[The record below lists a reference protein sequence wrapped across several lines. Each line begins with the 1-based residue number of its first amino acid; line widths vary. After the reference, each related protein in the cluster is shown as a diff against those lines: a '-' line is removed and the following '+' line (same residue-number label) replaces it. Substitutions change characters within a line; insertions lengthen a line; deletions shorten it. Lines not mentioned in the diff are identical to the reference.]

1 MIPNEGVPPLR
12 SPSRPDNRKKR
23 EAQGRCTEDGGSLTT
38 P

>member
-1 MIPNEGVPPLR
+1 MIPNESVPPPL
-12 SPSRPDNRKKR
+12 PSTRPDNSKKR